1 MIVRGGVAPLCV
13 VGWRRRRK
21 SARWGVP
28 QMHIGGKTRARRTSN
43 TYSMPLRVSRPS
55 IVMLD
60 VSKLS
65 GWLNA
70 SALKNMLVM
79 LVTLDVSRLSGW
91 LNADA
96 PCQVNTRR
104 LLRHDIRAGTRGS
117 VGGGKQRVQREPNWA
132 CEARHARSARRTSG
146 TCP

>member
-70 SALKNMLVM
+70 SIYCQ
-79 LVTLDVSRLSGW
+79 VTYM
-91 LNADA
+91 LNASIY
-96 PCQVNTRR
+96 CQVTYM
-104 LLRHDIRAGTRGS
+104 HMCMHMYTICCQVT
-117 VGGGKQRVQREPNWA
+117 
-132 CEARHARSARRTSG
+132 
-146 TCP
+146 